1 METLIDI
8 LLATLFT
15 SYFVGAIDAFI
26 DLKKFK
32 GFIALALSVGVFYMM
47 GYISYDLAILA
58 PGSAFLSL
66 AIMSVLD
73 RPITIQPPR
82 RF

>member
-66 AIMSVLD
+66 AVMSVLD

>member
-1 METLIDI
+1 MQTIIDL
-8 LLATLFT
+8 LLATLFV

-26 DLKKFK
+26 DLRKSK

-47 GYISYDLAILA
+47 GYLSYDLAILA
-58 PGSAFLSL
+58 PAGAFLSL
-66 AIMSVLD
+66 AVMSLID
-73 RPITIQPPR
+73 RPVTIQPPR

>member
-1 METLIDI
+1 METFIDI

-66 AIMSVLD
+66 AVMSVLD

>member
-1 METLIDI
+1 METLIDL

-15 SYFVGAIDAFI
+15 SYFMGAIDAFI
-26 DLKKFK
+26 DLRKLK
-32 GFIALALSVGVFYMM
+32 GLVSLALSVGVFYMM
-47 GYISYDLAILA
+47 GYISYDLVILA
-58 PGSAFLSL
+58 PASAFLSL
-66 AIMSVLD
+66 AVISILD

>member
-32 GFIALALSVGVFYMM
+32 GFLALALSVGVFYIM

-66 AIMSVLD
+66 AVMSVLD